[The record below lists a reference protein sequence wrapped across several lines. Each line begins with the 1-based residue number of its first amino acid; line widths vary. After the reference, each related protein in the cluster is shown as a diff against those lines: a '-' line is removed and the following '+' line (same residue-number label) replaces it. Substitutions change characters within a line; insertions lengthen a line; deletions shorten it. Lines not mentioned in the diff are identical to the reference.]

1 MGKGLFTRLVGD
13 LETNYPYFQTTWDA
27 TNQRSFST
35 LQKCT
40 SAIRQLAKCYNPYLL
55 DEYLNMS
62 KRTSREALENFF
74 YGVIQMYKV
83 EYLRRPTSTD
93 IQLLYEAHEA
103 KHGFPGMLG
112 SIDCTHWNWRNYPTE
127 LIDQYM
133 RGDHQYPSLILE
145 AVTPQD
151 LWFWHA
157 FYGVAGSNIDLN
169 VLYQSP
175 LFDEKY
181 HGTRPDCSFYLNGE
195 HYKHG
200 YYLADGI

>member
-1 MGKGLFTRLVGD
+1 MSKGLFTQLVGD
-13 LETNYPYFQTTWDA
+13 LEMNYPYFQTTWDA

-40 SAIRQLAKCYNPYLL
+40 SAIRQLAKGYNPYLL

-74 YGVIQMYKV
+74 YGVIQMYKA

-93 IQLLYEAHEA
+93 IQLLYEAHKA

-127 LIDQYM
+127 LRGQYM

-157 FYGVAGSNIDLN
+157 FYGVSDSNIDLN
-169 VLYQSP
+169 ILYQSP

-181 HGTRPDCSFYLNGE
+181 HGTGPDCSFYLNGE